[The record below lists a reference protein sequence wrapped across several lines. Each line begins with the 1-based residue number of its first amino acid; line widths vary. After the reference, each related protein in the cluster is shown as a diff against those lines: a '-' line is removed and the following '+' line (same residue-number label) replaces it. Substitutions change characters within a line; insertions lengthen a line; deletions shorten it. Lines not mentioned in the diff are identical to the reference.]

1 MPWDVIVK
9 VFSNL
14 IYVTAIVA
22 IVYFTLR
29 IFRTTP
35 QKPAA
40 GMPKVV
46 SRTLLNLFI
55 ECRYESSMVRGW
67 KYQVSVVIYPVH
79 TDSAEQMGSDYVTA
93 VNSVS
98 LQGAAFDVSVI
109 QEAMPPLS
117 AKGLKVSWLIIPQ
130 EAGPASFR
138 LLLDVEKMDA
148 PPEVL
153 KVLFSDIK
161 VKRNYGVWLRIRP
174 DRKMG

>member
-9 VFSNL
+9 IISNL
-14 IYVTAIVA
+14 IYIAAIIG

-29 IFRTTP
+29 IFRTAP
-35 QKPAA
+35 EKPAA

-46 SRTLLNLFI
+46 SRPLLNLFI

-67 KYQVSVVIYPVH
+67 KYKVAVVIYPVH
-79 TDSAEQMGSDYVTA
+79 TDSAEQMSDEYITA
-93 VNSVS
+93 INSIE

-109 QEAMPPLS
+109 QEATPPLS
-117 AKGLKVSWLIIPQ
+117 AKGLKASWLVKPA

-138 LLLDVEKMDA
+138 LMLDVNKMNA
-148 PPEVL
+148 PAEVL

-161 VKRNYGVWLRIRP
+161 VRRDYGAWLRKGI
-174 DRKMG
+174 KGKTV